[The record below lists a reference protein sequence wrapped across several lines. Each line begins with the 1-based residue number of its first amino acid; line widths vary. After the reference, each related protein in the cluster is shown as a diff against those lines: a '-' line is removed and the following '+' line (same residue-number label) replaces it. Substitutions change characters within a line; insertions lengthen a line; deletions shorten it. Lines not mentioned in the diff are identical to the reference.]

1 MMMRNKLSPQQSTH
15 WLLLSA
21 ILILSACSVT
31 PSRNEPAIARST
43 PPKKIDV
50 QTIPDAVPKVEPRS
64 SRGNPPSYVVF
75 GKRYTTLPT
84 SRGYV
89 ERGIASWYG
98 PDFHGK
104 DTSSGEPY
112 DMYGMT
118 AAHKSLPL
126 PCYVQVTNLRNGRHV
141 VVRVNDRGP
150 FHDTRIIDLS
160 YTAAAKLD
168 LLGAGTGLVE
178 VRALEPGEAPV
189 VTRTALGSDPNMYIQ
204 VGAFQNRINAEQMKA
219 RLQNIPAPVK
229 VHTSAQAKSAPY
241 RVRIGPLAKVDDVDQ
256 LSAKIKSMGIE
267 TYVVVE

>member
-1 MMMRNKLSPQQSTH
+1 MMTRDKRMAQQHAS
-15 WLLLSA
+15 WLLLGIA
-21 ILILSACSVT
+21 LILGACSVT
-31 PSRNEPAIARST
+31 PSRNET
-43 PPKKIDV
+43 PSQQGTKQKTLDI
-50 QTIPDAVPKVEPRS
+50 QAIPDATPKVEPRS
-64 SRGNPPSYVVF
+64 KRGNPPSYVVF

-84 SRGYV
+84 SRGYI

-98 PDFHGK
+98 PNFHGK

-126 PCYVQVTNLRNGRHV
+126 PCYVQVTNLRNGRQV
-141 VVRVNDRGP
+141 VLRVNDRGP
-150 FHDTRIIDLS
+150 FHDARLIDLS

-189 VTRTALGSDPNMYIQ
+189 VTRTALGTDPNMYIQ
-204 VGAFQNRINAEQMKA
+204 VGAFQNRLNAEQMKT

-229 VHTSAQAKSAPY
+229 VHTTAQAKSAPY

-256 LSAKIKSMGIE
+256 LSAKINSMGIE